1 MASWAF
7 ALLIVTGLV
16 EAHGQLH
23 PPKYAQPVRV
33 LITGVTGMI
42 GSNIA
47 ATLLAR
53 TSLGGM
59 PLPPVKLFGM
69 ARFRSD
75 MTMLRTLVP
84 DQGALTLLR
93 GDLDDP
99 MSVAHA
105 VRTARPAVVYHFGA
119 QAYNGVSWGA
129 PSLTLHKYSRHTQS
143 SRGIALGELDSTTCP
158 GGSKLCSVRS
168 WHSRF

>member
-7 ALLIVTGLV
+7 ALLIVTGLG

-93 GDLDDP
+93 GDLDDVSGIRCTDGTP
-99 MSVAHA
+99 CCSVPLWRAGLQRRELGRTVTHA
-105 VRTARPAVVYHFGA
+105 T
-119 QAYNGVSWGA
+119 
-129 PSLTLHKYSRHTQS
+129 HKYSRHTQS